1 MITCDG
7 TTCLSKVLTRNTW
20 IEEPRDL
27 VVAKYSE
34 TLGPRRSV
42 HLDVRLMKV
51 FASGEV
57 GGRIVHG
64 EMKCH
69 FLTLDLMLQW
79 SIPFGWSGSS

>member
-1 MITCDG
+1 M
-7 TTCLSKVLTRNTW
+7 
-20 IEEPRDL
+20 
-27 VVAKYSE
+27 
-34 TLGPRRSV
+34 

-64 EMKCH
+64 EHEMKCH

-79 SIPFGWSGSS
+79 SIHFC

>member
-1 MITCDG
+1 M
-7 TTCLSKVLTRNTW
+7 
-20 IEEPRDL
+20 
-27 VVAKYSE
+27 
-34 TLGPRRSV
+34 

-79 SIPFGWSGSS
+79 SIHFC